1 MVYILFLFLFL
12 EIDKSRF
19 LGIGDFWIIVLL
31 VLEILR
37 CFVIFCEVD
46 SVEVVVSFRKYW
58 ILNFFLSIYKI

>member
-19 LGIGDFWIIVLL
+19 LGIGDFRIIVLL

-46 SVEVVVSFRKYW
+46 SVEVVVSFRKY
-58 ILNFFLSIYKI
+58 